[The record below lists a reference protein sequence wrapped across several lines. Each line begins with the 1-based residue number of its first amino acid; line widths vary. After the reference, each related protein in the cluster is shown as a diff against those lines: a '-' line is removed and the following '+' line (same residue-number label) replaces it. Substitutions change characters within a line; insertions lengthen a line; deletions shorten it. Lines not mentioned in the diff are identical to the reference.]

1 MYRMI
6 KKYQNPKEKQKEV
19 NNFFIKV
26 IKEMTDGII
35 DNALKLCYQEYS
47 LYPNVYTI
55 KIMRELFNTKVNIN
69 LSVEDD
75 DLYNVKKGVWYD

>member
-1 MYRMI
+1 MI

-55 KIMRELFNTKVNIN
+55 KIMRELLNTKIQVDISIIDADLRYIN
-69 LSVEDD
+69 E
-75 DLYNVKKGVWYD
+75 GV